1 MDNLTPQKFNKPT
14 TSSSSS
20 TSNSSVFVAKNTTA
34 SPVHV
39 GHKSVSYSSTSSSSD
54 SKMSKTKLTRD
65 QKTTRGFLN
74 CIGKHLGCHFL
85 QQNPRHLPQQQLQ
98 RYIYNSQDDLPSS
111 STDSFSLSYERGSH
125 TGFHLTGSSIDL
137 TCGDL
142 NDYATQPKTQKHH
155 QQHASHNTLSSSAYS
170 GSSCSPAF
178 CSFDV
183 DCLVDIYN
191 ADGDADGEEEVSVS
205 LNMYHKQQQ
214 QQQQHNNHTN
224 NNVAHS
230 CSSGHNTDTNSSD
243 DDDECST
250 HEECCE
256 QKQKRKCL
264 KHEAPAHQQ
273 RHEQQQKEHPATHK
287 RLHLSRLSIASS
299 VTRMLNHFTSSTSM
313 RSLSCSSTPLRCFK
327 DAKPKEADDA
337 AGHLN
342 ARNAKHEHKKHSLPN
357 TSSSSASS
365 SGSRSSSSGSS
376 SSGGGGGKSSNS
388 ASGKKKDKKQQSIL
402 RPPVHYVYMKGMSG
416 LYSRVPRYTVCSPYA
431 MH

>member
-1 MDNLTPQKFNKPT
+1 MDNLTPQKLNKPT

-34 SPVHV
+34 LPVHV
-39 GHKSVSYSSTSSSSD
+39 AHKSVSYSSTSSSSD

-74 CIGKHLGCHFL
+74 CIGKHLGCPFL
-85 QQNPRHLPQQQLQ
+85 QQNSRHLPQQQLQ

-142 NDYATQPKTQKHH
+142 NDFAPQSKTQKYH

-191 ADGDADGEEEVSVS
+191 GDVDADGEEDVSIS
-205 LNMYHKQQQ
+205 LKMYQ
-214 QQQQHNNHTN
+214 QQQQHNSSN

-264 KHEAPAHQQ
+264 KHEAQQHHQQ
-273 RHEQQQKEHPATHK
+273 THQQHHDQQKEHTTTHK

-299 VTRMLNHFTSSTSM
+299 VTRMLNHFASSTSM

-337 AGHLN
+337 ASHLN
-342 ARNAKHEHKKHSLPN
+342 ARNKNEHKKHSLPN

-388 ASGKKKDKKQQSIL
+388 VSAKKKEKKQQSIL
-402 RPPVHYVYMKGMSG
+402 RPPVHYVYTKGMSG